1 MCFSQ
6 CFGFKM
12 TTKFNNCRSALAIFF
27 SAIILFAEEHHE
39 FKCMY
44 EALVILINKFKLLNY
59 FVTVRGIG
67 IEDAD
72 HGLLEQNPSREGK
85 S

>member
-1 MCFSQ
+1 MSESLNTHSVYVFLTD

-12 TTKFNNCRSALAIFF
+12 TTKFNNFRSALAIFF

-44 EALVILINKFKLLNY
+44 EALVILINKF
-59 FVTVRGIG
+59 
-67 IEDAD
+67 
-72 HGLLEQNPSREGK
+72 
-85 S
+85 

>member
-1 MCFSQ
+1 MSVNLNTHSVYVFLID

-12 TTKFNNCRSALAIFF
+12 TTKFNFHSALAIFF

-44 EALVILINKFKLLNY
+44 EALVILIDKF
-59 FVTVRGIG
+59 
-67 IEDAD
+67 
-72 HGLLEQNPSREGK
+72 
-85 S
+85 

>member
-6 CFGFKM
+6 SVLIWKWQQNLNF
-12 TTKFNNCRSALAIFF
+12 RSALAIFF

-44 EALVILINKFKLLNY
+44 EALVILINKF
-59 FVTVRGIG
+59 
-67 IEDAD
+67 
-72 HGLLEQNPSREGK
+72 
-85 S
+85 

>member
-12 TTKFNNCRSALAIFF
+12 TTKFNFRSALAIFF

-44 EALVILINKFKLLNY
+44 KALVILINKF
-59 FVTVRGIG
+59 
-67 IEDAD
+67 
-72 HGLLEQNPSREGK
+72 
-85 S
+85 